1 MALTLLDLPAEVR
14 KQIWSHVTLDAVIQL
29 EHVVQHP
36 SVKPFQT
43 HSGSLPCACR
53 RIDSFN
59 DDNDW
64 AFLQTCKLIRT
75 DAAKFRLDCD
85 RLRLS
90 WRYFL
95 RERIPTRLLHQTR
108 YLNIGNFGGL
118 NVLALIRELTST
130 NGTTQR
136 PTNIVQRTLQ
146 FTSLETIYLPKV
158 TTSKTFPDTITSQEL
173 DQAILTRQSYYSQY
187 INIVQSI
194 LPHVRIFIDAVG
206 YSDEAH
212 SERQVRDVVGVLN
225 NLCG

>member
-14 KQIWSHVTLDAVIQL
+14 KQIWSHVTQDAVIQL

-36 SVKPFQT
+36 DAKPCRT
-43 HSGSLPCACR
+43 HSESRPCGCR
-53 RIDSFN
+53 RVESFN
-59 DDNDW
+59 DDKTW

-75 DAAKFRLDCD
+75 DAAKFRLNCD

-95 RERIPTRLLHQTR
+95 HKRIPTRLLHQIR
-108 YLNIGNFGGL
+108 CLKIGNFGGL

-130 NGTTQR
+130 SGNTQR
-136 PTNIVQRTLQ
+136 PSNIVQRTLQ
-146 FTSLETIYLPKV
+146 FTNLETIYLPKV
-158 TTSKTFPDTITSQEL
+158 TTSKTFPDTINSQEL
-173 DQAILTRQSYYSQY
+173 DQAVLTRQSYYSQY

-212 SERQVRDVVGVLN
+212 SERQVQDVVSILN
-225 NLCG
+225 NNCE